1 MADQKTCPP
10 LTSDSIR
17 AAYPL
22 ISPYIHQ
29 TPVLRSKTLDRIAS
43 TAQEESALKGTAF
56 EGQKPATPVFRLYFK
71 CENFQRI
78 GAFKARGAFHAL
90 LRLCSVLGIDQV
102 RKRGVTTHS
111 SGKGA
116 SPNLDGRSGQF

>member
-1 MADQKTCPP
+1 MADLMTCPP
-10 LTSDSIR
+10 LTSDSIK

-22 ISPYIHQ
+22 ISPYIHK

-43 TAQEESALKGTAF
+43 TAQEESALKGMAF
-56 EGQKPATPVFRLYFK
+56 EGQKPATPLFRLYFK
-71 CENFQRI
+71 CENFQKI

-90 LRLCSVLGIDQV
+90 LRLCSELGIDEV

-111 SGKGA
+111 SGKE
-116 SPNLDGRSGQF
+116 SIPRT

>member
-1 MADQKTCPP
+1 MADHKTCPP

-43 TAQEESALKGTAF
+43 RAQEESALKSTPF

-71 CENFQRI
+71 CENFQKI

-90 LRLCSVLGIDQV
+90 LRLCSELGIDQV
-102 RKRGVTTHS
+102 RKCGVTTHS
-111 SGKGA
+111 SGKGNI
-116 SPNLDGRSGQF
+116 PLT

>member
-1 MADQKTCPP
+1 MADHKTCPP
-10 LTSDSIR
+10 LAADSIR

-43 TAQEESALKGTAF
+43 TAQEESAIKGTAS

-78 GAFKARGAFHAL
+78 GAFKARGAFHAV
-90 LRLCSVLGIDQV
+90 LRLCSELGIDQV

-111 SGKGA
+111 SGKG
-116 SPNLDGRSGQF
+116 SFS